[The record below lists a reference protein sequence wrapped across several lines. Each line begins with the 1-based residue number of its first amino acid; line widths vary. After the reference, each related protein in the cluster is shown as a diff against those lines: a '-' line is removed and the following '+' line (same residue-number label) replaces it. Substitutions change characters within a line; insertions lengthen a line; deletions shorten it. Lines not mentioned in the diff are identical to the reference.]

1 MVHMQQAAQA
11 LNQREAELRDSAR
24 QLETQRGALDDADRV
39 ITKRRIESAA
49 YQRQLSSR
57 QAEATMTSLMAQ
69 PPPPPGETTPIGLP
83 RILYIVIN
91 ILSAYVHLD
100 PS

>member
-1 MVHMQQAAQA
+1 MQQAAQA

-24 QLETQRGALDDADRV
+24 QLESQRGALDDADRV

-57 QAEATMTSLMAQ
+57 QAAATMTSLMA
-69 PPPPPGETTPIGLP
+69 PPPPPPSEMTPLGCIPFIYIYLDQE
-83 RILYIVIN
+83 ISHLY
-91 ILSAYVHLD
+91 S
-100 PS
+100 P

>member
-57 QAEATMTSLMAQ
+57 QAAATMTSLMA
-69 PPPPPGETTPIGLP
+69 PPPPPGETTPLGLP

-91 ILSAYVHLD
+91 TVPAYVHLD